1 MYLYPQQLLGRI
13 YVTCPVYYLKL
24 RTTACILLPSALLK
38 REGTRFSRFLLS
50 SLLMALYAFK
60 EADTK
65 KYEWKKKEKKTR
77 QIREKIWSDDICK
90 CSSQGVGIYVFLMFM
105 TNFMHFITYPLTI
118 YYSSETIFVQTLVSS
133 WWFLDDIM
141 KAAGHLRL

>member
-1 MYLYPQQLLGRI
+1 MLLVRYI
-13 YVTCPVYYLKL
+13 IWNCERLPAYFCQAHCLKGKVHDFL
-24 RTTACILLPSALLK
+24 VFYSLHSWWHFMPLK
-38 REGTRFSRFLLS
+38 RQTQRSTSGRR
-50 SLLMALYAFK
+50 
-60 EADTK
+60 K
-65 KYEWKKKEKKTR
+65 KKKTR